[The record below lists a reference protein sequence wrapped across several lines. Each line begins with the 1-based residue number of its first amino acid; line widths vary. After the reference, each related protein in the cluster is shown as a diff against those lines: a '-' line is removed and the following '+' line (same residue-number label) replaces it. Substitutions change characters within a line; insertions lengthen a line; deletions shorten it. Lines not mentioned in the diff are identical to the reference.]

1 MVSEYVKEEELRA
14 RHRAALLQL
23 REKALQEKTQAQLK
37 WLKMKQKD
45 LRSKG
50 ADDLMPPL
58 KKKEKG
64 VMRGFQKEQ
73 VRTYMYIYMYGAYL
87 VCV

>member
-73 VRTYMYIYMYGAYL
+73 VRTYMYMYGAYL

>member
-23 REKALQEKTQAQLK
+23 REKALHEKTQAQLK

-64 VMRGFQKEQ
+64 VLRGFQKEQ
-73 VRTYMYIYMYGAYL
+73 VSVGFIIG
-87 VCV
+87 VCVIGQL